1 MERAV
6 ENPYVKSFIM
16 NWPLHDLKD
25 QVFVADVVVT
35 DPTWEMVALSV
46 INRAIIE
53 FSSIAKVRKY
63 RRLHEGQH
71 FISMA
76 MEVHNTPMRDMDHFV
91 KECAHLFH
99 DRQSGSNLSLYFCI
113 KFFRQRISIV
123 F

>member
-1 MERAV
+1 
-6 ENPYVKSFIM
+6 
-16 NWPLHDLKD
+16 
-25 QVFVADVVVT
+25 VVVT

>member
-1 MERAV
+1 M
-6 ENPYVKSFIM
+6 
-16 NWPLHDLKD
+16 
-25 QVFVADVVVT
+25 VVT
-35 DPTWEMVALSV
+35 DPTQEMVALSV
-46 INRAIIE
+46 INQPTCATIE

-76 MEVHNTPMRDMDHFV
+76 MEVHNTPMCDMDHFI

-99 DRQSGSNLSLYFCI
+99 DRQSESNLSLYFCI